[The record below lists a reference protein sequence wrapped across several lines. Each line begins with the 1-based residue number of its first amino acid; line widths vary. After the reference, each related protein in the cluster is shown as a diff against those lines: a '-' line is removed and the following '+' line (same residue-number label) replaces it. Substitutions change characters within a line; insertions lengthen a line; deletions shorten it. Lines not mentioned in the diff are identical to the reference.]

1 MNRYLATVR
10 RVRIRTSV
18 IFLLLAALLLST
30 LPRALSAAE
39 QALARREG
47 FLLLWRSINRP
58 AEKVSG
64 KPFMDVGPLDEGYAE
79 IVYAKARGILDDS
92 GERFRP
98 SDPLKPQDA
107 LLWLF
112 RTRSSEPLDEEG
124 GKKMMELAE
133 SKDLATL
140 AGKYRLSV
148 NLEAKTMTSDELL
161 VLMRDL
167 DSKLLSEEHEVSF
180 YAEKFHGDGTAFGEK
195 FDMNALTAAHRSFPY
210 NTLVRVTNSGNGKSV
225 VVRINDR
232 GPFVQGRDM
241 DLSLA
246 AFTQIADRAKG
257 KIFARFE
264 RLGDVS
270 RVRRCRDD
278 RFQRRIIKGVILEPG
293 IPHMFP
299 LGGTLTLSSMVPF
312 VIRDV
317 VYPDGTNAGMQKW
330 VVKGK
335 TYEFVP
341 GMEGMYRFL
350 VGTKTGRVREM
361 RMEVVSCGETN

>member
-1 MNRYLATVR
+1 MR

-18 IFLLLAALLLST
+18 IFLLLATFLLSA
-30 LPRALSAAE
+30 LPRFTFAAE

-47 FLLLWRSINRP
+47 FLLLWWSVNRP

-64 KPFMDVGPLDEGYAE
+64 KPFMDVGPADEGYVE
-79 IVYAKARGILDDS
+79 IVYAKARGILDDT

-112 RTRSSEPLDEEG
+112 RTRSVEPLREDG
-124 GKKMMELAE
+124 STKMMELVE
-133 SKDLATL
+133 SGDLRTL
-140 AGKYRLSV
+140 AGKYRFSL
-148 NLEAKTMTSDELL
+148 NLEAKTMTRDELL
-161 VLMRDL
+161 TLMRDL
-167 DSKLLSEEHEVSF
+167 DHELLSEEHEVSL
-180 YAEKFHGDGTAFGEK
+180 YAEKFHGDGTAFGET

-246 AFTQIADRAKG
+246 AFTQIADRSKG
-257 KIFARFE
+257 KIMARFE
-264 RLGDVS
+264 RLGDAS
-270 RVRRCRDD
+270 RVRRCHDD

-299 LGGTLTLSSMVPF
+299 LGGTLTLSSIVPF

-317 VYPDGTNAGMQKW
+317 IYPDGTNLGMQKW

-341 GMEGMYRFL
+341 GMEGEYRFL
-350 VGTKTGRVREM
+350 VGTKTGRYREM
-361 RMEVVSCGETN
+361 RMEVVSCEEAN